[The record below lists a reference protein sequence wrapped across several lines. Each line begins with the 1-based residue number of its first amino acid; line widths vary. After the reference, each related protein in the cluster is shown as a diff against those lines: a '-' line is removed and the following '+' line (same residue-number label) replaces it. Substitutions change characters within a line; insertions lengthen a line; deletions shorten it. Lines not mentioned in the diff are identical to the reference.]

1 MYIGENGR
9 CDIPGFR
16 CDQIEPVVWN
26 WIDHEVLNEA
36 HIRERAALRGDTVLE
51 ERNRLEGERAV
62 YLSQVAQLDSQ
73 LARLVQ
79 LYTAGLFQMEE
90 IAAQKGQLDAARTSC
105 QKEIERLDAILVG
118 MSSLA
123 ERVDELSVLVR
134 AIRAKV
140 EAGLSEETKRT
151 IIDLLDVEVLIT
163 TEGDTKYA
171 DVTCHL
177 VLDKARLLVAGV
189 EDLNAA
195 TTGTRSGTRSS
206 AGP

>member
-1 MYIGENGR
+1 MQR
-9 CDIPGFR
+9 S
-16 CDQIEPVVWN
+16 V
-26 WIDHEVLNEA
+26 
-36 HIRERAALRGDTVLE
+36 
-51 ERNRLEGERAV
+51 
-62 YLSQVAQLDSQ
+62 
-73 LARLVQ
+73 
-79 LYTAGLFQMEE
+79 
-90 IAAQKGQLDAARTSC
+90 
-105 QKEIERLDAILVG
+105 ERLDAILVG